1 MPSPNI
7 TTKTLLLFCLLM
19 LSSCAGLTESQR
31 PIVNLTNLRLLES
44 EGLSMRFAIDLSV
57 TNPGPVS
64 FPVDGLSWE
73 LQLEGSQIL
82 TGVTNNVPRLEP
94 YTEVPLTLEASTN
107 LTGMVELF
115 TRLIS
120 RQNDRFDY
128 QLRTRLGL
136 SGFRL
141 PITHT
146 DTGSIELT
154 RLQERLTQ

>member
-1 MPSPNI
+1 MPSPKLK
-7 TTKTLLLFCLLM
+7 TTILFLAFLLV

-31 PIVNLTNLRLLES
+31 PIVNLTNLRLVES
-44 EGLSMRFAIDLSV
+44 EGLSMRFAIDLSI
-57 TNPGPVS
+57 TNPGPITY
-64 FPVDGLSWE
+64 PVDGLSWE
-73 LQLEGSQIL
+73 LQLEGSKIL

-94 YTEVPLTLEASTN
+94 YTEVPLTLEANTN

-115 TRLIS
+115 TRLVS

-128 QLRTRLGL
+128 QLRSRLGL

-154 RLQERLTQ
+154 RLQDRLSQ

>member
-1 MPSPNI
+1 
-7 TTKTLLLFCLLM
+7 M

-31 PIVNLTNLRLLES
+31 PIINLTNLRLLES
-44 EGLSMRFAIDLSV
+44 EGLSMRFAIDLRV

-107 LTGMVELF
+107 LAGMVELF
-115 TRLIS
+115 TRLMN

-154 RLQERLTQ
+154 RLQDRLTR